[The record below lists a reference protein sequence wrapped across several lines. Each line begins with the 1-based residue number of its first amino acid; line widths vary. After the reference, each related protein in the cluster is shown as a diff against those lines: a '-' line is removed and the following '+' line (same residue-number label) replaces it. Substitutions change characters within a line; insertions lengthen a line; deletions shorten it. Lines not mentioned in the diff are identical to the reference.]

1 MKKLCGII
9 LILPLLLAAGT
20 LRITDASRG
29 SSSAVRETALEF
41 SISSG
46 TDVRIDR
53 MSSQQAMM
61 LIPQNT
67 VDIAVFEEKE
77 LPESLKKSPRTFL
90 GAEVLLLCV
99 HNSNPIGNLTSKAA
113 AEIFSSPRPRW
124 SSHGGLNRSIH
135 RYNLKDS
142 VPCSGLD
149 RDLFQHPAADEVA
162 GLSHSNDVIK
172 MVSSDP
178 EALGFSHFSTAV
190 RDVKILSIDGVF
202 PDIRNIFNGRYP
214 LTRKYY
220 LVVVK
225 KSQDAQK
232 FVDFLTE
239 NIKEKVR
246 KDMWLLPEEKSSFDA
261 SAAK

>member
-9 LILPLLLAAGT
+9 LTLPLLLAAGS
-20 LRITDASRG
+20 LRITDTSRG
-29 SSSAVRETALEF
+29 SSSAVRETALEYAL
-41 SISSG
+41 SSG
-46 TDVRIDR
+46 IDIRIDR
-53 MSSQQAMM
+53 MSPQQAMM

-77 LPESLKKSPRTFL
+77 LPESLKNAPRTLL

-99 HNSNPIGNLTSKAA
+99 HNSNPVGNLTHKAA
-113 AEIFSSPRPRW
+113 AEILSSARPRW

-135 RYNLKDS
+135 RFNLKDTAEL
-142 VPCSGLD
+142 SGLD
-149 RDLFQHPAADEVA
+149 RELFKSPAANEVA

-172 MVSSDP
+172 MVSADP
-178 EALGFSHFSTAV
+178 EAIGFCHFSTAV
-190 RDVKILSIDGVF
+190 REVKVLSIDGVF
-202 PDIRNIFNGRYP
+202 PDLKNIFNGRYP
-214 LTRKYY
+214 LAKRYC

-232 FVDFLTE
+232 FVDFLTK

-246 KDMWLLPEEKSSFDA
+246 KDMELENKNN
-261 SAAK
+261 